1 MSRIVNR
8 TKQVEDFWNRNLCG
22 KRFISSLYPSKE
34 FFEEYRQLRYKK
46 EHHLNYLI
54 DWASAKDK
62 DVLEIG
68 LGIGADG
75 TQWARYAKSYT
86 GIDLTD
92 EAIQATRL
100 HFNHLGLKGSI
111 LKADAEMLPIT
122 DKRFDIVYSHGV
134 LHHVPNIENA
144 LREIFRV
151 LRQNG
156 EVILMLYN
164 KASFNYWVRIQLYF
178 RIRFLFEFLRYK
190 LGMNVG
196 EPWISH
202 IRNLK
207 NKGWLYFSW
216 NNWYHHCTD
225 GPDCEIANI
234 YHSSEIVDML
244 KKAGFSIKRMH
255 RAHFPIG
262 ASPAIE
268 NFLGKYIGFYQFV
281 WARKI

>member
-1 MSRIVNR
+1 MVNR

-22 KRFISSLYPSKE
+22 KHFISSPYPSKE
-34 FFEEYRQLRYKK
+34 FFEKYREFRYRK
-46 EHHLNYLI
+46 EHHLNHII
-54 DWASAKDK
+54 DWTSAEDK

-68 LGIGADG
+68 LGIGADA
-75 TQWARYAKSYT
+75 TRWARYARSYT

-92 EAIQATRL
+92 EAVQATRL
-100 HFNHLGLKGSI
+100 HFKHLGLKGAI
-111 LKADAEMLPIT
+111 LKGDAEMLPIS

-134 LHHVPNIENA
+134 LHHLLNIETA

-151 LRQNG
+151 LKQDG
-156 EVILMLYN
+156 EIILMLYS
-164 KASFNYWVRIQLYF
+164 KTSFNYWLRIQLYF
-178 RIRFLFEFLRYK
+178 RVRFLFGFLRYK
-190 LGMNVG
+190 LGMGVG

-202 IRNLK
+202 IRNLRR
-207 NKGWLYFSW
+207 KGWSYFSW

-225 GPDCEIANI
+225 GPECEIANI
-234 YHSSEIVDML
+234 YDRSEISHML

-281 WARKI
+281 WGRKI